1 MERQSQ
7 TGIWILI
14 VDDEEDTL
22 DACTQALTK
31 EGYHIDT
38 TSRAQDALEKI
49 ASKNY
54 MVVVADI
61 KMPGM
66 DGIELLRRIKEMS
79 SQVEV
84 IMITGYATIETA
96 VKSMKEGAYDYLP
109 KPFTPE
115 ELRMLVK
122 KALEKQNLI
131 IENRDLREKLKIT
144 KEDRFLLGQSQ
155 KMKELEILINK
166 VAKTHSTVMIQGET
180 GTGKELVAQEIHARS
195 PRSHNPMITVNCA
208 AIPSELLESELFG
221 HEKGAFT
228 GAVRDRKGSF
238 ELAHGGTIFL
248 DEIGDMSLDL
258 QVKLLRA
265 LQEKEIK
272 PVGSE
277 RNIPVDV
284 RIMAATNKDL
294 KEAIKKG
301 EFREELYYR
310 LNVVPVYVPPLRER
324 GEDIPLLANH
334 FLNKYNKEMK
344 KTVQGFSEE
353 AMTLLLNYSWP
364 GNIRELE
371 NIIERAIIL
380 GESNIMRPQS
390 FNQLLEKDQG
400 NQAFQKGTDRNTNH
414 PESFPSLERI
424 ERDYILEVLQATQ
437 WNRRKASEIL
447 GISTSTI
454 WRRLEKKD

>member
-1 MERQSQ
+1 MEKLSQ
-7 TGIWILI
+7 AGIWILI

-31 EGYHIDT
+31 EDYSIDT
-38 TSRAQDALEKI
+38 ANRAIEALEKVE
-49 ASKNY
+49 AKNY
-54 MVVVADI
+54 RVVIADI

-66 DGIELLRRIKEMS
+66 DGIELLQRIKKS
-79 SQVEV
+79 NPQIEV

-115 ELRMLVK
+115 ELRILVK
-122 KALEKQNLI
+122 KALEKQSLI
-131 IENRDLREKLKIT
+131 IENKDLKDKLRLQ
-144 KEDRFLLGQSQ
+144 KEDRILLGESQ
-155 KMKELEILINK
+155 KMKEVEILINK
-166 VAKTHSTVMIQGET
+166 VAKTNSTVMILGET

-195 PRSHNPMITVNCA
+195 SRSGYPMITVNCA

-228 GAVRDRKGSF
+228 GAVRERKGSF

-258 QVKLLRA
+258 QIKLLRV

-277 RNIPVDV
+277 RNILVDV
-284 RIMAATNKDL
+284 RIIAATNKDL
-294 KEAIKKG
+294 KEAIKRG

-310 LNVVPVYVPPLRER
+310 LNVVPIFLPPLRER
-324 GEDIPLLANH
+324 KEDIPLLANY
-334 FLNKYNKEMK
+334 FLKKYNQEVK
-344 KTVQGFSEE
+344 KTIQGISDE
-353 AMTLLLNYSWP
+353 AMILLLNYSWP
-364 GNIRELE
+364 GNVRELE
-371 NIIERAIIL
+371 NIVERAVIL
-380 GESNIMRPQS
+380 EEGNMIGPQS
-390 FNQLLEKDQG
+390 FNQLLESRRENGVSAKRVSRDTKQL
-400 NQAFQKGTDRNTNH
+400 DSL
-414 PESFPSLERI
+414 PPLERV
-424 ERDYILEVLQATQ
+424 ERDYILEVLQATK
-437 WNRRKASEIL
+437 WNRKKASEIL

-454 WRRLEKKD
+454 WRKLEKKD